1 MLPGRHHK
9 WLFLLYPF
17 SLVYGLVVYIRNFL
31 FDYQIIKSSEFNIP
45 IICVGNIT
53 AGGTGKTP
61 HVEYL
66 IRLLK
71 YEFNVACLSRGYKR
85 KTHQY
90 ILADQASTTEEIGD
104 EARQIKKKF
113 PDIHVA
119 VDRKRVNGVIQLMKD
134 VQDLD
139 VILLDDAYQHR
150 YVRTGLSILLIDYN
164 RPLSKDHLLPAGHL
178 REHPFEKKRANI
190 ILVTKCPERMKPIDR
205 RLVVKE
211 LTLFPFQHLYFTY
224 LKDEPPKPVFKT
236 IQKVLTREEIKNLKP
251 QILMISGIVNPRSF
265 KKFIRNYSTHITE
278 LIYPDHHSFTKKDID
293 IITSRFNAIVGNE
306 KIIFTTEKDAMR
318 LEKFSDI
325 DINIKERMYFIPV
338 TISFLNE
345 DTDNFNQ
352 HILNY
357 VRNNKRNSIL
367 HKKKD

>member
-1 MLPGRHHK
+1 MFPGKQNR
-9 WLFLLYPF
+9 WFLLLYPF
-17 SLVYGLVVYIRNFL
+17 SLLYGMAVYIRNFL

-61 HVEYL
+61 HIEYL

-85 KTHQY
+85 KTRQY
-90 ILADQASTTEEIGD
+90 ILADHSSTADEIGD

-119 VDRKRVNGVIQLMKD
+119 VDRKRVNGIEQLMKD
-134 VQDLD
+134 IPDLD

-150 YVRTGLSILLIDYN
+150 YVRAGLTILLIDYN
-164 RPLSKDHLLPAGHL
+164 RPISKDHFLPSGML

-190 ILVTKCPERMKPIDR
+190 ILVTKCPERLKPIDR
-205 RLVVKE
+205 RLVVKD
-211 LTLFPFQHLYFTY
+211 LTLFPFQHLYFTH

-236 IQKVLTREEIKNLKP
+236 NTKVLAREEIKNMKP
-251 QILMISGIVNPRSF
+251 RILMIAAIANPRSF
-265 KKFIRNYSTHITE
+265 KKFVRNYSTHITD
-278 LIYPDHHSFTKKDID
+278 LIYPDHHSFTNKDID
-293 IITSRFNAIVGNE
+293 TIVTSFNSIENSN

-325 DINIKERMYFIPV
+325 DSKIKERMYFIPV
-338 TISFLNE
+338 TINFLNE
-345 DTDNFNQ
+345 DTENFNQ
-352 HILNY
+352 HIMNY
-357 VRNNKRNSIL
+357 VRSNKRNSIL
-367 HKKKD
+367 YKK